1 MAIQLAAALGIK
13 EKVRVR
19 AAHNPTLEL
28 YYRIANKNPKQV
40 LYCQIHQHSK
50 SLYFFMFPHLQAA
63 LNVYSKSV
71 FAILCIYIYIYTHF
85 QRWIFSVHSCVIYLI
100 PLKSYLTIKWP
111 FVFSVT
117 LQSDIESLG
126 KKTGYSERQIHR
138 WFRRR
143 RNEERPNK
151 LKKFREARYRTIQRR
166 FDPHFHPFI
175 NGHKFYHAVY
185 FISFLNV
192 MNIIKWLRNN
202 AHW

>member
-1 MAIQLAAALGIK
+1 MYTASQFLLS
-13 EKVRVR
+13 
-19 AAHNPTLEL
+19 
-28 YYRIANKNPKQV
+28 
-40 LYCQIHQHSK
+40 C
-50 SLYFFMFPHLQAA
+50 
-63 LNVYSKSV
+63 VY
-71 FAILCIYIYIYTHF
+71 IYIYIYIYIRYIVIHTHF
-85 QRWIFSVHSCVIYLI
+85 QRWIDSVHSWVIYLI

-151 LKKFREARYRTIQRR
+151 LKKFREARYRTKHRL
-166 FDPHFHPFI
+166 FDFNPFI